1 MNFSGSSPL
10 RDICE
15 ISSDAALEDL
25 LEDSNISSL
34 LKKFLEIGVTADVLW
49 DVTDDILHNG
59 GFTEIEIIRYNNARK
74 AKEEQA
80 IKGKGKFKTP

>member
-1 MNFSGSSPL
+1 M
-10 RDICE
+10 
-15 ISSDAALEDL
+15 EDL
-25 LEDSNISSL
+25 LKDSNISSL

-59 GFTEIEIIRYNNARK
+59 GFTEMEIIRYNNARK

-80 IKGKGKFKTP
+80 IKGKGKFKIPYIFLQTISKYLIVSGIFI